1 MPNWLRKS
9 LVVMVTILTFGLVT
23 PSQAFLY
30 DDSNAVKTSKKD
42 IFDTSPEDK
51 SVINNPALA
60 DEPVGYISKEDFIRQ
75 MLMKA
80 EAQSYTKFG
89 ARIKPVIENEFSE
102 VILPNIEK
110 AIMNVAAQYPEEE
123 LAYLTVTESPGKGH
137 SEKIFNI
144 SSEKTS
150 EDVIRFHVRRDQPP
164 QQGYWFN
171 FHYHTHHDQFQA
183 HHELGSIY
191 WDKNTPPKW
200 MS

>member
-1 MPNWLRKS
+1 MPKWLRKS

-23 PSQAFLY
+23 PSY
-30 DDSNAVKTSKKD
+30 DHADAVKTPKKD
-42 IFDTSPEDK
+42 IFDF
-51 SVINNPALA
+51 LA
-60 DEPVGYISKEDFIRQ
+60 DENRNNSSLSEEEDVGYISKDDFVKQ
-75 MLMKA
+75 MLIAA
-80 EAQSYTKFG
+80 EAQSFTKFG
-89 ARIKPVIENEFSE
+89 TRIKPVIENEFSE

-110 AIMNVAAQYPEEE
+110 AIQNVAAQYPEEK
-123 LAYLTVTESPGKGH
+123 LACLTVSEGPGKGH

-144 SSEKTS
+144 KNEKTN

-183 HHELGSIY
+183 HHDLGSIY